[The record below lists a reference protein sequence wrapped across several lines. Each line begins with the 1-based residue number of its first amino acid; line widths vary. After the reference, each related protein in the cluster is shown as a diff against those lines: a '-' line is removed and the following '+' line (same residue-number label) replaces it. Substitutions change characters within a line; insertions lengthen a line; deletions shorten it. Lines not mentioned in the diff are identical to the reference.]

1 MWFRRY
7 LISWNL
13 VHTKSST
20 FKVTNDQCCSFY
32 FSIVGISGW
41 TFKHWLKASNI
52 ALCLRNV
59 NFVLCHIVCN
69 QIYFL
74 HATAC
79 VQRPA
84 QKRGGGNQAAH
95 ICPPRF
101 CRFKRFLT
109 NIFFHWQPWRKN
121 YWPIHFYIHAARP
134 DCESIL
140 FPKNVFL
147 VRPRTIV
154 NLSRCGYRT

>member
-84 QKRGGGNQAAH
+84 QKGGGGNQAAH

-101 CRFKRFLT
+101 CKFKRFLK
-109 NIFFHWQPWRKN
+109 NIF
-121 YWPIHFYIHAARP
+121 
-134 DCESIL
+134 SIDNHGEKIIGPSTFTYTL
-140 FPKNVFL
+140 QGLTVKAYYSQKMCFL
-147 VRPRTIV
+147 WGQG
-154 NLSRCGYRT
+154 LL